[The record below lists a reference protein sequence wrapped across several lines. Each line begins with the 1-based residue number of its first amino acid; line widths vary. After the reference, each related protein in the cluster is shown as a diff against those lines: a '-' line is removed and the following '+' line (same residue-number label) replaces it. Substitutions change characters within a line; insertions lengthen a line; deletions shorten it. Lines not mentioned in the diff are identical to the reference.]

1 MFFGTNRDEGVPGL
15 TDKKRKN
22 KEFKDAKKKD
32 GNAPPADRI
41 PMPPL
46 PESVLNE
53 RRIQAKEIGKRVKIS
68 AENPPSVCLY
78 TILNAP
84 GGVCSAALTENCEM
98 VSIGYGNSVIQVH
111 SLNQKGLPL
120 LKSSS
125 ELEQIDIDADA
136 EMNDEIY
143 DHSIKEDIVEF
154 TGHLGPVYS
163 LSYSPDRR
171 LLLSGSR
178 DETVRLWSIEMR
190 RNLLVYRMDSPVLS
204 SVFCSRGYY
213 FAASTASKLVS
224 LYSSE
229 RIHPLRLFSSAQEDV
244 TGLDFHPNCNYIVGG
259 SDDHE
264 VYVWDVLNAN
274 CVRKFTGHKA
284 PVHTVKVSPDGRFVL
299 SASTDGIL
307 NIWDLAQQKLFCTQE
322 CSPMP
327 FHVPITFSKD
337 GSVFA
342 MGSPE
347 YAVSFYNFDQLTSY
361 GSELLTAEQRINP
374 EGFNLFSY
382 PTKRTSLLDFCFSR
396 KNTVVGV
403 GAFEV

>member
-22 KEFKDAKKKD
+22 KDFKDAKKKD

-53 RRIQAKEIGKRVKIS
+53 RRAQAKEMSKKVKIGP
-68 AENPPSVCLY
+68 ENPPSVCLY

-98 VSIGYGNSVIQVH
+98 LSIGYGNSSIQVH

-125 ELEQIDIDADA
+125 ELEQVDLEA
-136 EMNDEIY
+136 ETELTEEIFDHNSKDEV
-143 DHSIKEDIVEF
+143 VEF

-190 RNLLVYRMDSPVLS
+190 RNLLVYRMDAPVLRS
-204 SVFCSRGYY
+204 LFCSRGFY
-213 FAASTASKLVS
+213 FAVSTASKLVS

-229 RIHPLRLFSSAQEDV
+229 KNIPVRIFCSAQEDV
-244 TGLDFHPNCNYIVGG
+244 TGLDFHPNCNYVVGG
-259 SDDHE
+259 SDDHD
-264 VYVWDVLNAN
+264 VYVWDVLNAA
-274 CVRKFTGHKA
+274 CVRKFSGHKA
-284 PVHTVKVSPDGRFVL
+284 PVHTVKVSPDGRYIISV
-299 SASTDGIL
+299 STDGL
-307 NIWDLAQQKLFCTQE
+307 MNVWDLGQQKLLCSQE
-322 CSPMP
+322 GPPIP
-327 FHVPITFSKD
+327 FQVPITFSKD
-337 GSVFA
+337 GSVFVI
-342 MGSPE
+342 GSPE
-347 YAVSFYNFDQLTSY
+347 HAVSFYNFDQVTSY
-361 GSELLTAEQRINP
+361 GSEMMTPEQRLNP
-374 EGFNLFSY
+374 EGFNMFTY
-382 PTKRTSLLDFCFSR
+382 PTKRTSPLDFSFSK

-403 GAFEV
+403 GAFDV